1 MRKSGTLS
9 GIKINRLLRTC
20 IMEKGILYLVAT
32 PIGNL
37 DDISVRA
44 LNTLREADLI
54 ACEDTRHSM
63 KLFNHFNISKP
74 LTSYHEH
81 NKQEKGEYII
91 EKLLSGENVALVTD
105 AGTPAIS
112 DPGED
117 LVKKCIE
124 NEIRVVSVPGPA
136 ALINALVVSGQN
148 TQRFAF
154 EGFLSMNRKNRYEH
168 LNSIADDE
176 RTLIFHEA
184 PHKLTRTLADMLE
197 IFGDRSISIVKE
209 ITKIHESCM
218 KTTLSEAVA
227 YFENVPPKGEYVLV
241 VAGKDRARALDEQ
254 RAEVSAMS
262 IKDHVDMLI
271 SGGMD
276 KKEAIKEAAK
286 QRGVPKREVYNE
298 YTGDN

>member
-1 MRKSGTLS
+1 
-9 GIKINRLLRTC
+9 
-20 IMEKGILYLVAT
+20 MEKGILYLVAT

>member
-1 MRKSGTLS
+1 
-9 GIKINRLLRTC
+9 
-20 IMEKGILYLVAT
+20 MEKGILYLVAT

-37 DDISVRA
+37 DDISFRA
-44 LNTLREADLI
+44 LNTLREVDMI

-91 EKLLSGENVALVTD
+91 QKILSGENVALVTD

-124 NEIRVVSVPGPA
+124 NNIRVVSVPGPS

-168 LNSIADDE
+168 LNSIAEDE

-227 YFENVPPKGEYVLV
+227 YFETTPPKGEYVLV
-241 VAGKDRARALDEQ
+241 VAGKDRAQALNEQ

-262 IKDHVDMLI
+262 IKEHVDMLI
-271 SGGMD
+271 NGGMD
-276 KKEAIKEAAK
+276 KKDAIKEAAK
-286 QRGVPKREVYNE
+286 QRGVPKREVYNQ
-298 YTGDN
+298 YTGGN